1 MKVLSREVMRE
12 ARGHGECE
20 GEREV
25 VASCNSQPCDEDC
38 VWGDWQEVTTCSKE
52 CGGGVQTLARTVVR
66 NASGL
71 GLTCAG
77 DNTMLGHC
85 NELLCPG
92 VLAAIL
98 LPSTLL
104 LILATL
110 SACCFRR
117 RYTSTQETAGTGAD
131 SSSGKAVDDN

>member
-1 MKVLSREVMRE
+1 MRTK
-12 ARGHGECE
+12 RG
-20 GEREV
+20 
-25 VASCNSQPCDEDC
+25 AP
-38 VWGDWQEVTTCSKE
+38 
-52 CGGGVQTLARTVVR
+52 LALPHLYPR
-66 NASGL
+66 GPL

-77 DNTMLGHC
+77 ANTMLGHC

-110 SACCFRR
+110 SACCFRGK
-117 RYTSTQETAGTGAD
+117 YTPTQETAGTGAD
-131 SSSGKAVDDN
+131 SSSGKAVHDN